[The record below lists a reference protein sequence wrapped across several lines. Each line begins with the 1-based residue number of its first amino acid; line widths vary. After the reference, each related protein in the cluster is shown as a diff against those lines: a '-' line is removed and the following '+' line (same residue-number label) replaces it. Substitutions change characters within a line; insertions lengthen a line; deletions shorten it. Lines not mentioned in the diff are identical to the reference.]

1 MTEREKE
8 LHAKWAEALRAS
20 KLAHANLN
28 TFVYCGR
35 TGEIMD
41 ALATKAAD
49 CDVALDAAVIELQR
63 ERLREDTRLRL
74 CAEADALANH
84 PSVAQLVWAARGYA
98 QALRDGRPVEELKSA
113 VLGFA
118 GEMA

>member
-8 LHAKWAEALRAS
+8 LHAQWAEVLRKDKIAYA
-20 KLAHANLN
+20 KLNA
-28 TFVYCGR
+28 FIYGGR
-35 TGEIMD
+35 DGGVIE

-74 CAEADALANH
+74 CAEVDALANH
-84 PSVAQLVWAARGYA
+84 PNVAQLVWAAREYA
-98 QALRDGRPVEELKSA
+98 SALRDGRPVEELRRA

-118 GEMA
+118 GEMT